1 MDDVMALTIA
11 QTTCGSASEANALAE
26 ALVREHLAVCVN
38 IGPPSRSV
46 YPWDGAIEVAE
57 EVVLTIKTAAH
68 KTEALKAFIEAHHDY
83 DVPELLLFKIDDGLP
98 AYLDWARGWLD
109 QDESKTGIDIDHA

>member
-1 MDDVMALTIA
+1 MDDVKALTIA
-11 QTTCGSASEANALAE
+11 QTTCASASDATVLAE

-68 KTEALKAFIEAHHDY
+68 KTEALKAFIETHHGY
-83 DVPELLLFKIDDGLP
+83 DVPELLLFTINDGLP
-98 AYLDWARGWLD
+98 AYLDWANDWLG
-109 QDESKTGIDIDHA
+109 QD

>member
-1 MDDVMALTIA
+1 MDDVKALTIA
-11 QTTCGSASEANALAE
+11 QTTCASASDATALAE

-38 IGPPSRSV
+38 IGPPSHSV

-68 KTEALKAFIEAHHDY
+68 KTEALKAFIEAHHGY
-83 DVPELLLFKIDDGLP
+83 DVPELLFFNINDGLP
-98 AYLDWARGWLD
+98 AYLDWASDWLGHD
-109 QDESKTGIDIDHA
+109 